1 MKKKFRWG
9 GKRKPSVESKAE
21 QEEKKIPVMRTE
33 KGKLVVKLEAE
44 STVESVEMKQIRK
57 LSVSMKA
64 EPKFRQKKTKKFW
77 KEQSE
82 DCKT

>member
-33 KGKLVVKLEAE
+33 KGKLIVKLEAE
-44 STVESVEMKQIRK
+44 FTVKMFEEK
-57 LSVSMKA
+57 
-64 EPKFRQKKTKKFW
+64 
-77 KEQSE
+77 
-82 DCKT
+82 C